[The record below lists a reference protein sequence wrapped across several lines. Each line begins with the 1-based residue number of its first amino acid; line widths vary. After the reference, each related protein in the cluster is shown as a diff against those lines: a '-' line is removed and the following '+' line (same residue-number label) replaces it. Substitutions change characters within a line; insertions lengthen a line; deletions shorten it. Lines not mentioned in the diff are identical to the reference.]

1 METLQEYL
9 EKQVNYYEKLMI
21 KYGNEF
27 GRKAEEL
34 QKLQAEVTSLESYY
48 NEYRDELKK
57 FEAMLEEYKIKN
69 K

>member
-9 EKQVNYYEKLMI
+9 EKQVNRFEKLSEEYDY
-21 KYGNEF
+21 KLS
-27 GRKAEEL
+27 RKQEEL
-34 QKLQAEVTSLESYY
+34 QKLQGEVTSLESYY

-57 FEAMLEEYKIKN
+57 FEAMLEEYKLKN

>member
-21 KYGNEF
+21 EYGNEF

-34 QKLQAEVTSLESYY
+34 QKLQAEVTSLKSYY
-48 NEYRDELKK
+48 DEYRGELKK
-57 FEAMLEEYKIKN
+57 FEAMLEEYKLKN

>member
-9 EKQVNYYEKLMI
+9 EKQVDYYEKLMI

-48 NEYRDELKK
+48 NEYRGEVKK
-57 FEAMLEEYKIKN
+57 FESMLEEYKLKN

>member
-9 EKQVNYYEKLMI
+9 EKQVNRFEKLMI
-21 KYGNEF
+21 EYGNEF

-34 QKLQAEVTSLESYY
+34 QKLQSELTSLKSYY

-57 FEAMLEEYKIKN
+57 FEAMLEEYKLKN